1 MRGMTNIETNEHKT
15 NTFFL
20 ASIRKIELLIPILQ
34 NNQGKIRDFFFYIKC
49 SFMKYPRNHTMFY

>member
-34 NNQGKIRDFFFYIKC
+34 NNQGKIRD
-49 SFMKYPRNHTMFY
+49 SFLYKVYPHEIS

>member
-20 ASIRKIELLIPILQ
+20 ASIRKIGLLIPILQ
-34 NNQGKIRDFFFYIKC
+34 NNQKRRKIRL
-49 SFMKYPRNHTMFY
+49 SFSVMCIFEK

>member
-1 MRGMTNIETNEHKT
+1 MTNIETNEHKT

-34 NNQGKIRDFFFYIKC
+34 NNQGKIREKIRI
-49 SFMKYPRNHTMFY
+49 SFLYKV

>member
-20 ASIRKIELLIPILQ
+20 ARIRKIELLIPILQ
-34 NNQGKIRDFFFYIKC
+34 NNQGKIREISFFI
-49 SFMKYPRNHTMFY
+49 